1 MSSVQS
7 SFLFPPFLSNVITN
21 QTYSWLFC
29 PTCFSDG
36 ETEALYI
43 DILCSSSSA
52 TERGEKNS
60 ALFQFSPCIFS
71 HDFYLVSINSISV
84 PIAQCTENQKD

>member
-21 QTYSWLFC
+21 QTYSWLIC

-43 DILCSSSSA
+43 GILCSSSSA
-52 TERGEKNS
+52 TERGEKTQLYS
-60 ALFQFSPCIFS
+60 S
-71 HDFYLVSINSISV
+71 SV
-84 PIAQCTENQKD
+84 PAFFLMIFTL